1 MNLTQK
7 CEQAWQSYLGST
19 PKLKARV
26 EDKVK
31 DAFYQGYLM
40 ALLEDREDNDK
51 L

>member
-1 MNLTQK
+1 MNQTQK
-7 CEQAWQSYLGST
+7 CERAWQAYRAAE

-40 ALLEDREDNDK
+40 ALLDDKEDNDR